1 MMAGDN
7 SRHINICSELL
18 LESQHVWQELP
29 LTFGNNYPLTPESLL
44 CFDAPMV
51 VLEKVRQRSA
61 KLAGSVAC
69 AFVVAYF
76 AYGTV
81 QGDRGL
87 LSYFSLTQELER
99 AQSAYEE
106 LRESRRGLEHRVT
119 LLRPSSLDL
128 DLLEERA
135 RVVLDLVRE
144 DDFIVL
150 MPETAG
156 TTTR

>member
-1 MMAGDN
+1 
-7 SRHINICSELL
+7 
-18 LESQHVWQELP
+18 
-29 LTFGNNYPLTPESLL
+29 
-44 CFDAPMV
+44 MV

-81 QGDRGL
+81 QGARGL